1 MDPGCTHRATRTGYG
16 AASGMP
22 ARTPSATRRVGHRA
36 HALTF
41 ARSMRFL
48 GVQHFLDPTT
58 DKQGVR
64 AFDPAGIDRTSLQIR
79 SSAREPHPV
88 LSAGSRLP
96 AAE

>member
-1 MDPGCTHRATRTGYG
+1 MEPECTQRATRTGYS

-22 ARTPSATRRVGHRA
+22 ARTPSANRRVGRA

-41 ARSMRFL
+41 ARSLRFL
-48 GVQHFLDPTT
+48 GVQHFLDATT
-58 DKQGVR
+58 DNQVVP
-64 AFDPAGIDRTSLQIR
+64 AFDPAGIDRTSLHIR
-79 SSAREPHPV
+79 SSACGPDPV